1 LQELAE
7 RKWEGDMSRS
17 PIRSDVLSKK
27 AKRGFRGFPVA
38 TVALYGPDNKRAS
51 KIALG
56 IVLQEGSE
64 PIMERFFSDDDIR
77 YDAAV
82 QKQILKSIQNHG
94 AKSVV
99 LTDRII
105 GCPHEEGIDYRE
117 GQSCPQCPF
126 WAGRDRFTHE
136 RVH

>member
-1 LQELAE
+1 
-7 RKWEGDMSRS
+7 MSRS

-56 IVLQEGSE
+56 IVLQEGAQ

-82 QKQILKSIQNHG
+82 QEQILKSIQNHG

-99 LTDRII
+99 LADRII
-105 GCPHEEGIDYRE
+105 GCPHEEGIDYPE
-117 GQSCPQCPF
+117 GHSCPQCPF